1 MPSITWDQTATLNS
15 TLVDITPGSASVTI
29 TISTS
34 GTVSAAG
41 LIFEASTDGTNWVS
55 MVGIV
60 QSTFAIFTT
69 WQPSFGSPV
78 VLQFNIAGFTQYR
91 VRLSTVIT
99 GTGTVT
105 VFTQASSGVVDV
117 IVSSV
122 QQNGQNL
129 HIVADYISP
138 TALAA
143 GAFTTKFQNASGA
156 AVNLKASSGN
166 LYGFSLTNETAA
178 VAYIEFF
185 NTAATP
191 TLGTTAVVFAIKLP
205 ASANITIPPTDIAL
219 MNFTTGIGFACTTT
233 ENGTTAASITGMIF
247 FQ

>member
-1 MPSITWDQTATLNS
+1 MVDIVPGAASCSIT
-15 TLVDITPGSASVTI
+15 VT
-29 TISTS
+29 TS
-34 GTVSAAG
+34 GTVSAAQ
-41 LIFEASTDGTNWVS
+41 LVFEASADGTNWVAI
-55 MVGIV
+55 VGIV
-60 QSTFAIFTT
+60 QSTFAIFTN

-78 VLQFNIAGFTQYR
+78 VLQFNLAGYTQYR
-91 VRLSTVIT
+91 IRLSTVIT

-105 VFTQASSGVVDV
+105 VFSQSSDGVVDV

-129 HIVADYISP
+129 HMVTDYTSAS
-138 TALAA
+138 ALAA
-143 GAFTTKFQNASGA
+143 AAYSTKFQNASGA
-156 AVNLKASSGN
+156 AVNLKASAGN

-205 ASANITIPPTDIAL
+205 ASSNVTIPPGEIAL
-219 MNFTTGIGFACTTT
+219 MNFTTGIGFGCTTT
-233 ENGTTAASITGMIF
+233 ENGATAASVTGMIF
-247 FQ
+247 YQ